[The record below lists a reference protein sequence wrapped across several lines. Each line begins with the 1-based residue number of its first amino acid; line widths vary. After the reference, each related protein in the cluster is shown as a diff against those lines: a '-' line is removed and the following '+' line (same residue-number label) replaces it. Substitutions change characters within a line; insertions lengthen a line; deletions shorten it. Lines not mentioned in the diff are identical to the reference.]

1 MTNISIVKFTY
12 GMGTADPLWQW
23 DYGQILQFPDLDLPE
38 AYEVHFSNQRDIGTA
53 KTAIGNA
60 DGVLIPDEYLTTGE
74 DLHVWIFLHAGLED
88 GESEYYTRIKV
99 KRRPESTNEQP
110 TPEEQSVITQAI
122 AALNKAVEETAA
134 DAAAADASAQAS
146 AQSASESAQS
156 ASDAAASAQSADESA
171 QAASESETNA
181 ASSAQSASASA
192 LAAAQS
198 ATEAKDSE
206 DAAERSAELAE
217 QAAAKSG
224 YLHFEI
230 IDGDLIMTRT
240 PNTQVTFYLDD
251 GDLYLKEAV

>member
-99 KRRPESTNEQP
+99 QRRPESTNEQP

>member
-12 GMGTADPLWQW
+12 GIGTADPLWQW

-53 KTAIGNA
+53 KTAIGNE
-60 DGVLIPDEYLTTGE
+60 DGVLIPDEYLATGE

-99 KRRPESTNEQP
+99 RKRPEPSDEEP

-122 AALNKAVEETAA
+122 AALNRAVEETAA

-156 ASDAAASAQSADESA
+156 ASDAAASAQSAETSAEASAESA
-171 QAASESETNA
+171 QAAARSETSAA
-181 ASSAQSASASA
+181 ASAT
-192 LAAAQS
+192 AAAQS
-198 ATEAKDSE
+198 ATEAQASE

-217 QAAAKSG
+217 QAAAQSG
-224 YLHFEI
+224 YLYFEI